1 MRTVTGVELGPD
13 SCVIARVRPLGDR
26 VELSAVRGLKA
37 EDWNERQPLAQNL
50 AEARRTARLPRT
62 ARVVAWGLHESASA
76 GDPLTRTLVAPL
88 REAGFEVE
96 TVVSPAQALAL
107 LARRRPRP
115 AGRGGTV
122 WLALNRQGAAIAIV
136 DAGELLYS
144 REFTWH
150 YRPAASV
157 KDELLQRYSLVAHL
171 APEVRHGLDVV
182 GAQRDVMIGSVV
194 TCGDLPDL
202 RSLTMPLIEELDIE
216 VETLDTLEGLD
227 VSGVS
232 DRDDLAERASAV
244 CLAVTVGAGE
254 PSTHRSR
261 QARLWLTAAA
271 VAAAL
276 TLAGWFASKAFTTP
290 TTSAAAAAPAA
301 GSTARTP
308 ALAAKPLPLEPQPAP
323 TVAPVAVNPVVSA
336 PSPSTDASTPAA
348 TTGRLVASA
357 FRRKDG
363 AGGSLPPRGGSHASE
378 LTPVQTTRTRSDRAI
393 AGLVRPVAAVMKPLT
408 APVPQVNSILVAPDR
423 RLAVVAGE
431 IVREGDAVGPR
442 ILIRIEP
449 DAVVLREPSGHEVRV
464 PIRRKLS

>member
-1 MRTVTGVELGPD
+1 
-13 SCVIARVRPLGDR
+13 
-26 VELSAVRGLKA
+26 
-37 EDWNERQPLAQNL
+37 
-50 AEARRTARLPRT
+50 
-62 ARVVAWGLHESASA
+62 
-76 GDPLTRTLVAPL
+76 VAPL

-96 TVVSPAQALAL
+96 TVVSPAQALLL

-115 AGRGGTV
+115 AGRGGTI
-122 WLALNRQGAAIAIV
+122 WLALNREAAAIAIV

-182 GAQRDVMIGSVV
+182 RAQRDVMFGSVV

-216 VETLDTLEGLD
+216 VETLDTLEGMD
-227 VSGVS
+227 VTGVS
-232 DRDDLAERASAV
+232 DRNDLAERASAV
-244 CLAVTVGAGE
+244 CLAVSVGAGE
-254 PSTHRSR
+254 PATHRSE
-261 QARLWLTAAA
+261 QTRLWLAAAAA
-271 VAAAL
+271 VTAL
-276 TLAGWFASKAFTTP
+276 TLAGWFLSKALTTP
-290 TTSAAAAAPAA
+290 TTSASAGPPAADSTARQAPAA
-301 GSTARTP
+301 NP
-308 ALAAKPLPLEPQPAP
+308 VPPEPQPAQ
-323 TVAPVAVNPVVSA
+323 TVAPVAVGPAVST
-336 PSPSTDASTPAA
+336 PPPSTDASTPAA
-348 TTGRLVASA
+348 TTGRQEASPSPSSGVTDGGA
-357 FRRKDG
+357 LTRRPVE
-363 AGGSLPPRGGSHASE
+363 A
-378 LTPVQTTRTRSDRAI
+378 TPVQTGRTRTVRGT
-393 AGLVRPVAAVMKPLT
+393 AGAVRPGAVAMKPLT

-449 DAVVLREPSGHEVRV
+449 DAVVLREPSGYEVRV

>member
-13 SCVIARVRPLGDR
+13 SCVVARVRPLGDR

-37 EDWNERQPLAQNL
+37 EDWNEQQPLAQNL

-76 GDPLTRTLVAPL
+76 ADPLTRTLVAPL

-115 AGRGGTV
+115 AGRGGTI
-122 WLALNRQGAAIAIV
+122 WLALNRQAAAIAIV

-182 GAQRDVMIGSVV
+182 RAQRDVMVGSVV

-216 VETLDTLEGLD
+216 VETLDTLEGMD
-227 VSGVS
+227 VTGAS
-232 DRDDLAERASAV
+232 DRNDLAERASAV
-244 CLAVTVGAGE
+244 CLAVSRGRRRAGNPSIRTDAALVGCG
-254 PSTHRSR
+254 SGRRGTHPGWMVPFKGFHHAHDQCVGGRSSRR
-261 QARLWLTAAA
+261 QRGAAA
-271 VAAAL
+271 GARRE
-276 TLAGWFASKAFTTP
+276 
-290 TTSAAAAAPAA
+290 AAAARAAA
-301 GSTARTP
+301 GPDVSHRS
-308 ALAAKPLPLEPQPAP
+308 
-323 TVAPVAVNPVVSA
+323 PVSPVVSA
-336 PSPSTDASTPAA
+336 PPPSTDASTPAA

-357 FRRKDG
+357 FSRSPAPAAAVRLKPEATRRKRRAESRRSRSG
-363 AGGSLPPRGGSHASE
+363 A
-378 LTPVQTTRTRSDRAI
+378 
-393 AGLVRPVAAVMKPLT
+393 AAMKPLT

-442 ILIRIEP
+442 VLIRIEP

>member
-13 SCVIARVRPLGDR
+13 SCVVARVRPLGDR

-37 EDWNERQPLAQNL
+37 EDWNAQQPLAQNL
-50 AEARRTARLPRT
+50 AEARRIARLPRT

-76 GDPLTRTLVAPL
+76 ADPLTRTLVAPL

-96 TVVSPAQALAL
+96 TVVSPAQALLL

-115 AGRGGTV
+115 AGRGGTI
-122 WLALNRQGAAIAIV
+122 WLALNREAAAIAIV

-171 APEVRHGLDVV
+171 APEVRHGLDIVR
-182 GAQRDVMIGSVV
+182 AQRDVMFGSVV

-216 VETLDTLEGLD
+216 VETLDTLEGMD
-227 VSGVS
+227 VTGVS
-232 DRDDLAERASAV
+232 DRNDLAERASAV
-244 CLAVTVGAGE
+244 CLAVSVGAGE
-254 PSTHRSR
+254 PATHRSA
-261 QARLWLTAAA
+261 QTRLWLAAAAA
-271 VAAAL
+271 VAAL
-276 TLAGWFASKAFTTP
+276 TLAGWFLSKTFTTP
-290 TTSAAAAAPAA
+290 TTSASAAPAA
-301 GSTARTP
+301 DSTARTQAP
-308 ALAAKPLPLEPQPAP
+308 DAKPLPPEPQPAP
-323 TVAPVAVNPVVSA
+323 TAAPVAVGPAVSA
-336 PSPSTDASTPAA
+336 PPPSTDGSTPAA
-348 TTGRLVASA
+348 TTGRQEASPSPSPGVTEG
-357 FRRKDG
+357 G
-363 AGGSLPPRGGSHASE
+363 APPRRFVE
-378 LTPVQTTRTRSDRAI
+378 PTPVQTARTRTERGT
-393 AGLVRPVAAVMKPLT
+393 AGVVRPGAAGMKPLT